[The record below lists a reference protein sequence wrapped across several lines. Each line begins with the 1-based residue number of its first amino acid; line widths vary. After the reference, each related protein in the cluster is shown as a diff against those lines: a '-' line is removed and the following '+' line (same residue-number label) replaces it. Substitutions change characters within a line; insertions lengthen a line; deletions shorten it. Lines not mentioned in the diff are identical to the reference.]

1 MARIAYL
8 DCPAGVAGDMVLAA
22 LIDAGADLD
31 AIRAA
36 VKAVAGHD
44 VTIQAVPVTDGG
56 LAGLRLE
63 IDAPDEAHDRHAHE
77 ILDAIAAAGLA
88 APVALRATQIFQCLA
103 VAEGRVHGVPADHVH
118 FHEVGALDSIADI
131 VGVAAALHSLGVDR
145 VAASPL
151 PITHGTV
158 MTRHGLLPIPAP
170 ATLEVLAGYPVYGV
184 DVEGEFVTPTGAAIC
199 AALAGTGGS
208 MPAMRLIRT
217 GLGFG
222 RKKWPDG
229 RPNGVRVL
237 LGTEDAAPSEREW
250 EIAANLDDTTPEGVS
265 VLIEALFTAGAMDAW
280 SEAIVMKKG
289 RPAWA
294 VRALC
299 GEAVR
304 EKVIAAFFA
313 ESPTIGL
320 RMMAL
325 ERVKLP
331 YEIRTIATSLGAV
344 RIKVAFRDGAVSNVS
359 LESDDVRRLAA
370 AAGMPVRKARE
381 ILAREVAA
389 HGQ

>member
-1 MARIAYL
+1 MARIAYF

-36 VKAVAGHD
+36 VGAVVGKD
-44 VTIQAVPVTDGG
+44 VAMEAVPVTDGG
-56 LAGLRLE
+56 LSGLRMH
-63 IDAPDEAHDRHAHE
+63 IDAPDEEHERHAHE
-77 ILDAIAAAGLA
+77 ILDAIAGAGLA
-88 APVALRATQIFQCLA
+88 APVAERATLIFQRLA

-131 VGVAAALHSLGVDR
+131 VGVAAALHSLGVGR

-151 PITHGTV
+151 PLTHGTV

-170 ATLEVLAGYPVYGV
+170 ATLEVLQGYAVYGV
-184 DVEGEFVTPTGAAIC
+184 DAEGEFVTPTGAAIC

-208 MPAMRLIRT
+208 MPPMRLERT

-237 LGTEDAAPSEREW
+237 LGAEDAPPAEREW
-250 EIAANLDDTTPEGVS
+250 EIAANLDDITPEGVS
-265 VLIEALFTAGAMDAW
+265 VLTEALFAAGAMDAW
-280 SEAIVMKKG
+280 AEPIVMKKS
-289 RPAWA
+289 RPAWT

-299 GEAVR
+299 PDGVR
-304 EKVIAAFFA
+304 DKVIAGFFA
-313 ESPTIGL
+313 ESTTIGL
-320 RMMAL
+320 RMVAL

-331 YEIRTIATSLGAV
+331 YEIRTVATSLGTV
-344 RIKVAFRDGAVSNVS
+344 RIKVAYHQGTVSNVS

-370 AAGMPVRKARE
+370 AAGMPVRKARD
-381 ILAREVAA
+381 LLTREVS
-389 HGQ
+389 GQA